1 MVGFGA
7 STNLQHPTFCREV
20 YFAQTFDFY
29 LILAVLVST
38 SGAQR
43 LHTATANNIKKD
55 TMRLKC
61 SKEIEHYRRLL
72 TTAKIPA
79 KHAFPTK
86 WPLKVNKMIPYKM
99 NGHNPPK
106 ISNYILR
113 LLPTKWLPKWAFR
126 PSKLVHATK
135 WLATGK

>member
-1 MVGFGA
+1 MTCHITLEIHPKGSGPAFYSIKPRSLAKSLQIEWVQVIFSPYKMVGFGA

-61 SKEIEHYRRLL
+61 SKEIEHYRRF
-72 TTAKIPA
+72 AHNSQNPCKA
-79 KHAFPTK
+79 R
-86 WPLKVNKMIPYKM
+86 IPYKM
-99 NGHNPPK
+99 VP
-106 ISNYILR
+106 
-113 LLPTKWLPKWAFR
+113 
-126 PSKLVHATK
+126 
-135 WLATGK
+135 